1 MLTTA
6 YEQKPMVY
14 RALRRPRTRLMLM
27 GSTLVAAEG
36 AAWRH
41 PRKVN
46 ATRAGSRAVLKKYEK
61 RAAEGVTV
69 SGAIQEQQFL

>member
-14 RALRRPRTRLMLM
+14 RALRRPRTRLM